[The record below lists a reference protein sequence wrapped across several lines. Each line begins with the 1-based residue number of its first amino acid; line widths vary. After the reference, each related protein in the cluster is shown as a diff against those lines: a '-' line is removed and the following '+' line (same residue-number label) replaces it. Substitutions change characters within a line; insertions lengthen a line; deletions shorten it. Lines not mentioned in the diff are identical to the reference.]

1 MTTPDLRVAGEVF
14 GGPTRLVVAI
24 TGATGAIL
32 GIRFLEA
39 LRDLGV
45 ESHLVL
51 SDWAERTIKIE
62 TGYRVTEVREL
73 AHRSYQF
80 DNLAAPVSS
89 GSFRMHGMVIIPC
102 SMNTL
107 AAISHGL
114 GDNLIVRAAD
124 VMRKEQRKLVV
135 VPRETPLSSIHLRNM
150 LALSD
155 TGVSIVPPMPAFYN
169 KPETVDDVVCH
180 IVARVLDQ
188 FGLDNEFTCR
198 WGQLRLGRKSIS
210 RIGGR
215 GDDA

>member
-1 MTTPDLRVAGEVF
+1 MTAADLRVDRNGVD
-14 GGPTRLVVAI
+14 GPVRLVVAI

-32 GIRFLEA
+32 GIRLLEA

-51 SDWAERTIKIE
+51 SNWAERTIKIE
-62 TGYRVTEVREL
+62 TGYHVAEVRRL
-73 AHRSYQF
+73 AHTSYQF

-89 GSFRMHGMVIIPC
+89 GSYAVHGMAIIPC

-107 AAISHGL
+107 AAIAHGL

-150 LALSD
+150 LALSE
-155 TGVSIVPPMPAFYN
+155 TGVTIVPPMPAFYN
-169 KPETVDDVVCH
+169 RPETVDDLVCH

-188 FGLDNEFTCR
+188 FRLENDFTRR
-198 WGQLRLGRKSIS
+198 WGALRLAPRPIS
-210 RIGGR
+210 RIGDH
-215 GDDA
+215 GDGS